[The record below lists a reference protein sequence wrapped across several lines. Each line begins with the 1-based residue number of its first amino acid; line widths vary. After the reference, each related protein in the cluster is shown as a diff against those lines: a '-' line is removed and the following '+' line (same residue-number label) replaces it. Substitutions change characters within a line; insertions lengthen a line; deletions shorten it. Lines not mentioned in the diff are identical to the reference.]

1 MSRLP
6 PIDTRTDTLC
16 PYTTLFRAAD
26 RAAGGRTTVNP
37 LFDLARAVQLLIQA
51 FCPQEAATRIRL
63 ECGAIISV
71 RERVAHVIAFPR
83 PACLGDRHSVYDAGL
98 GTLNA
103 DFSASIG
110 PAQPVAAAVAAA
122 LEPSGDDLICAARR
136 MPCGTANRA
145 ALNCER
151 PDRRR

>member
-51 FCPQEAATRIRL
+51 FGPQEAATRTGL

-83 PACLGDRHSVYDAGL
+83 PTCLRDRNSAYDAGL
-98 GTLNA
+98 GTPNA
-103 DFSASIG
+103 DFCAANG
-110 PAQPVAAAVAAA
+110 QAHPVAAEVTEATD
-122 LEPSGDDLICAARR
+122 PSAHDRIGAARR
-136 MPCGTANRA
+136 MPSGPGN
-145 ALNCER
+145 
-151 PDRRR
+151 